1 MKSMMAAFGASQDL
15 KRCNFSMCQLF
26 NALMFLCFNVLT
38 LQHFNVPVLT
48 FLLLAFATPSLAAT
62 TPPLLNDPEVFAPA
76 MAKRSQ
82 NQISAAKSWPIFHDF
97 NFTERFSQTGIRF
110 QHQVVDDAGKNY
122 KPVHY
127 DHGNGVAVADVDGD
141 GLLDIYFT
149 TQLGTN
155 RLYRNLDRGKF
166 EDITDVA
173 RVGLPDQIVVAA
185 SFADVDNDGLPDLFV
200 TTVRHGNHLFK
211 NLGKGRFEDIAHAAG
226 LDYSGHSSGAVFF
239 DYDND
244 GLLDLF
250 LCNVGHYTT
259 ETIGRGGYYIGYTN
273 GFSGH
278 LFAGRE
284 EHCILYHNLGGNR
297 FQDVTKAMGL
307 ADFVS
312 WSGDATFTDLNQD
325 GYPDLYVLNMQG
337 DNHYFENQG
346 GKRFVEKTAAYFP
359 KTPWGA
365 MGIKFFDFNNDGLV
379 DLFVTDMHS
388 DMTRLQTGISL
399 RQFTPEF
406 EKHKSES
413 WCASENGDAFYQG
426 MSNNIFGNAIYLNRG
441 HGNFEEVSDRIG
453 AETFWPWGVSV
464 GDLNADGYED
474 VFIAAGMGYGFRYGI
489 NSVLLNQNGERFLD
503 AEYVLGV
510 EPRENGR
517 TNKVAFILDAS
528 GADKDN
534 PLSRGRTGKVPMME
548 SLSSRSSVVFDLD
561 NDGDLDIVT
570 NDMDDRPQVLVSNLS
585 ERKKIHFLKIKLVGT
600 KSNRDGLGTTVKVF
614 TGGKTITQYY
624 DGKSGH
630 LSQSSM
636 PLYFGLGDAASI
648 DRIELLW
655 PSGTKQIIDKDI
667 SANTVRT
674 VKESAQ

>member
-1 MKSMMAAFGASQDL
+1 MQRRNLLPFLFLACAS
-15 KRCNFSMCQLF
+15 S
-26 NALMFLCFNVLT
+26 
-38 LQHFNVPVLT
+38 
-48 FLLLAFATPSLAAT
+48 SIAAT
-62 TPPLLNDPEVFAPA
+62 LSPLLNDPEVFGPA

-82 NQISAAKSWPIFHDF
+82 NQIQASKSWPIFHDF
-97 NFTERFSQTGIRF
+97 TFTDRFSGSGIHF
-110 QHQVVDDAGKNY
+110 QHQVVDDAGKHY

-127 DHGNGVAVADVDGD
+127 DHGNGIAVADVDGD

-155 RLYRNLDRGKF
+155 RLYRNLGGGKF
-166 EDITDVA
+166 EDISDVA
-173 RVGLPDQIVVAA
+173 GVGLPDQIVVAA

-200 TTVRHGNHLFK
+200 TTVRHGNHLFR
-211 NLGKGRFEDIAHAAG
+211 NLGKGRFEDITHSAG

-244 GLLDLF
+244 GLVDLF
-250 LCNVGHYTT
+250 VCNVGRYTT
-259 ETIGRGGYYIGYTN
+259 DTVGRGGYYIGYTN

-278 LFAGRE
+278 LFPDRQ
-284 EHCILYHNLGGNR
+284 EHCILYRNLGGNR
-297 FQDVTKAMGL
+297 FKNVTKELGL
-307 ADFVS
+307 DNFVS

-325 GYPDLYVLNMQG
+325 GYPDLYVLSMQG
-337 DNHYFENQG
+337 VNHYFENQG
-346 GKRFVEKTAAYFP
+346 GKRFVDKTAAYFP

-365 MGIKFFDFNNDGLV
+365 MGIKFFDFNNDGLL

-406 EKHKSES
+406 EKHKSEA

-426 MSNNIFGNAIYLNRG
+426 MSNNIFGNAFYLNRG
-441 HGNFEEVSDRIG
+441 QGHFEEVSDRIG
-453 AETFWPWGVSV
+453 AETFWPWGISV
-464 GDLNADGYED
+464 GDLNADGYQD
-474 VFIAAGMGYGFRYGI
+474 VFVAAGMGYGFRYGI

-534 PLSRGRTGKVPMME
+534 PLSRGRTGKVPIME

-570 NDMDDRPQVLVSNLS
+570 NDMDDRPQVLISNLS
-585 ERKKIHFLKIKLVGT
+585 ERKKIHFLKIKLVGS

-614 TGGKTITQYY
+614 AGGKMLTQYN

-636 PLYFGLGDAASI
+636 PLYFGLGDAANI
-648 DRIELLW
+648 ERIEFLW
-655 PSGTKQIIDKDI
+655 PSGTKQIVDKDI
-667 SANTVRT
+667 PVNAVLT